1 MQFLERR
8 AKRSEEK
15 VRGLGRNDTNSITR
29 QALVVAETGTHG
41 NLVASL
47 GTPAAQ
53 HGCTRLGL
61 HAGQKPVCLRAMA
74 AVRLKGALRHI
85 VKLLLNLFCGL
96 QQSFSIP
103 QRARSTNG
111 TANEGDSRLHP
122 IDVRFGLDDP
132 HARKRERTS
141 QGMVQYEICLQMT

>member
-8 AKRSEEK
+8 VKRSEEK
-15 VRGLGRNDTNSITR
+15 VRGLGRNDTNSVAK
-29 QALVVAETGTHG
+29 QALVVAETGTDG

-53 HGCTRLGL
+53 HGCARLGL

-85 VKLLLNLFCGL
+85 VKLLLNLFSGL

-103 QRARSTNG
+103 QGAQSSNG
-111 TANEGDSRLHP
+111 TANEGDSRLHSIDARFEVSYP
-122 IDVRFGLDDP
+122 IA
-132 HARKRERTS
+132 HERERSS
-141 QGMVQYEICLQMT
+141 QGMVQ